1 MTILAKNKATKLSGA
16 ENTKMLLLSVLLIV
30 FGIITV
36 CALSILTQDTLWLLL
51 ILLPPAFVILYIGFS
66 LLDCYL
72 KWNYAEETIS
82 VQYETLII
90 ECRRS
95 LFRHR
100 KEIPLSTIDCVVI
113 CDDTIGISRG
123 LNTLYETN
131 VPETLKVVYSG
142 SHRYRF
148 GICMTD
154 EKRDFLAKAIMALTD
169 EYK

>member
-1 MTILAKNKATKLSGA
+1 MTILATNKATKLPGA
-16 ENTKMLLLSVLLIV
+16 ESAKMLLYSVLLIV
-30 FGIITV
+30 FGIFTI
-36 CALSILTQDTLWLLL
+36 CALSVLTQDTLWLLL
-51 ILLPPAFVILYIGFS
+51 ILLPSALGLLYFGFS

-113 CDDTIGISRG
+113 CDEP
-123 LNTLYETN
+123 L
-131 VPETLKVVYSG
+131 PETLKVVYSG

-154 EKRDFLAKAIMALTD
+154 EKRDFLAKVIMALAD

>member
-1 MTILAKNKATKLSGA
+1 MTILATNKATKLSGA
-16 ENTKMLLLSVLLIV
+16 ENAKMLLLSVLLIV
-30 FGIITV
+30 FGIISV
-36 CALSILTQDTLWLLL
+36 CALSIITQEELWLLL
-51 ILLPPAFVILYIGFS
+51 IILPQLFVILYIGFS

-113 CDDTIGISRG
+113 CDDTIGTRI
-123 LNTLYETN
+123 YETN
-131 VPETLKVVYSG
+131 LPETLKVVYSG

-154 EKRDFLAKAIMALTD
+154 EKRDFLAKAIMALAD

>member
-1 MTILAKNKATKLSGA
+1 MTLLATNKATKLSGA
-16 ENTKMLLLSVLLIV
+16 ENTKMLFYSVLLIV
-30 FGIITV
+30 FGIISI

-51 ILLPPAFVILYIGFS
+51 ILLPSALGLLYFGFS

-113 CDDTIGISRG
+113 CDDTIGISII
-123 LNTLYETN
+123 YETN
-131 VPETLKVVYSG
+131 LPETLKVVYSG

-154 EKRDFLAKAIMALTD
+154 EKRDFLAKAIMALAD

>member
-16 ENTKMLLLSVLLIV
+16 ENTKMLFYSVLLIV
-30 FGIITV
+30 FGIISV

-113 CDDTIGISRG
+113 CDEP
-123 LNTLYETN
+123 L
-131 VPETLKVVYSG
+131 PETLKVVYSG

>member
-1 MTILAKNKATKLSGA
+1 MTILATNKATKLPGA
-16 ENTKMLLLSVLLIV
+16 ESAKMLLYSVLLIV
-30 FGIITV
+30 FGIFTI
-36 CALSILTQDTLWLLL
+36 CALSVLTQDTLWLLL
-51 ILLPPAFVILYIGFS
+51 ILLPSALGLLYFGFS

-113 CDDTIGISRG
+113 CDDTIGFSFI
-123 LNTLYETN
+123 YETN
-131 VPETLKVVYSG
+131 LPETLKVVYSG

-148 GICMTD
+148 GICMTN
-154 EKRDFLAKAIMALTD
+154 EKRDFLAKAIMALAD

>member
-16 ENTKMLLLSVLLIV
+16 ENTKMLFYSVLLFV
-30 FGIITV
+30 VGIITV

-51 ILLPPAFVILYIGFS
+51 ILLPSALGLLYFGFS

-113 CDDTIGISRG
+113 CDEP
-123 LNTLYETN
+123 L
-131 VPETLKVVYSG
+131 PETLKVIYSG

-154 EKRDFLAKAIMALTD
+154 EKRDFLAKAIMALAD

>member
-1 MTILAKNKATKLSGA
+1 MTILATNKATKLPGA
-16 ENTKMLLLSVLLIV
+16 ENTKMLLLSVLLFV
-30 FGIITV
+30 VGIIPV
-36 CALSILTQDTLWLLL
+36 CALSHLTQEELWLLL
-51 ILLPPAFVILYIGFS
+51 ILIPQLFVILYIGFS

-95 LFRHR
+95 LFRHH

-113 CDDTIGISRG
+113 CDDTIGSRI
-123 LNTLYETN
+123 YETN
-131 VPETLKVVYSG
+131 LPETLKVVYSG

-154 EKRDFLAKAIMALTD
+154 EKRDFLAKAIMALAD